1 MRPSPLPSPVSPRF
15 EGVQATL
22 TSTLLPAAFLILGRY
37 LLGGYC
43 VPGSGLGKTDF
54 LILWKSQPKAS
65 KDIRGF
71 YVVSCITS
79 DA

>member
-1 MRPSPLPSPVSPRF
+1 MRPSPLPSPISPRF

-22 TSTLLPAAFLILGRY
+22 ISTLQPWGILILGRY
-37 LLGGYC
+37 LLGAYC
-43 VPGSGLGKTDF
+43 VPGSGLGKTDS

-71 YVVSCITS
+71 YVVSCSIS